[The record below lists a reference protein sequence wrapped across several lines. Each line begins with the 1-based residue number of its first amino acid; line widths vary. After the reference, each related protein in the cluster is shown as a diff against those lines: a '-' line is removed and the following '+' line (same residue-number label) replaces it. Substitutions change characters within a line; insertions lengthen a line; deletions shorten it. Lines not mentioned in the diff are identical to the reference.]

1 MIFIVII
8 IVILVLLLILFRRS
22 KRFYFDN
29 VVMLNGSIGSGK
41 TSTGVKIA
49 FNSINKAHSIW
60 WRKKYIYSK
69 IFKFKYNKYALQE
82 LEEEPLLYSNIPLK
96 HRLYTPLTTDI
107 LKRQKRCH
115 YKSVIFI
122 DESSL
127 LATSL
132 DYKDKE
138 LSESLT
144 LFLKLVRHS
153 LHGSYRNLLGSYP
166 NLIITTQSKNDNHFA
181 FDRTLNQVLYI
192 FKSINIPF
200 FKVVWARDLLLIDS
214 VLNNFDDDIKQS
226 FSIRW
231 FLVPKSIF
239 KKYNSYCYSFL
250 SDQFEKIGSPKT
262 ITNLHKRFE
271 IPTFHSWRE
280 ILLSNNEYHNYLKSK
295 QKEKEKNIESDVIK
309 GE

>member
-1 MIFIVII
+1 MVLLIIII
-8 IVILVLLLILFRRS
+8 IVIVFILFLFRRS
-22 KRFYFDN
+22 KKFYFDN

-69 IFKFKYNKYALQE
+69 IFKFKYSPMALKE
-82 LEEEPLLYSNIPLK
+82 LDEEPLLYSNIPLK
-96 HRLYTPLTTDI
+96 HKYYTPLTTDI
-107 LKRQKRCH
+107 LQRSSRCH

-192 FKSINIPF
+192 FKSISIPF

-239 KKYNSYCYSFL
+239 KRYNSYCYSFL
-250 SDQFEKIGSPKT
+250 SDDFTCIGSPKVVK
-262 ITNLHKRFE
+262 NLYKRFE
-271 IPTFHSWRE
+271 IPTFHNWRE
-280 ILLSNNEYHNYLKSK
+280 ILISNNEYHNYLKSK
-295 QKEKEKNIESDVIK
+295 EKKEDVKEMIK
-309 GE
+309 DE